1 MTVKRD
7 LKRRVR
13 QRQARTGEAYVT
25 ARRHVVAAQ
34 ADPSDAD
41 DRRAGDT
48 DPRDTETR
56 DAERHEAGASDAGT
70 DSVAASPD
78 ATAAVSDPAPAGVPD
93 TPATAAAE
101 VIAPSQADVA
111 PTARDAGA
119 PARFPVVE
127 VVDVTEEARRLGFL
141 CQVGMFP
148 SLIARVEPTDVLRR
162 LRELLLETAG
172 DPEMELLFQVAMSGV
187 APRWPLRRP
196 GSIESVRRFVRRALA
211 GMGGVSEGGNSLA
224 FHIAGAGGVVPVL
237 CGLSGQIAKLTLSAI
252 DDMTSEAAVGD
263 GRRISVVPWREI
275 LTGPGA
281 ALLTGRPGAVTA
293 APMLFVIHDGRRHPI
308 TRDEF
313 LIGRNSRDAH
323 LAIEDGMVAHQH
335 AAVICRGGAHYLKDL
350 GSTHG
355 IYYKGMR
362 IDNKRI
368 HEGDVFQ
375 IGDQSLRFTYE
386 SDDGL

>member
-25 ARRHVVAAQ
+25 ARRHVVAAR
-34 ADPSDAD
+34 DGDDAGRDEPDTDRGDRDGAED
-41 DRRAGDT
+41 DRA
-48 DPRDTETR
+48 
-56 DAERHEAGASDAGT
+56 A
-70 DSVAASPD
+70 DSTVA
-78 ATAAVSDPAPAGVPD
+78 
-93 TPATAAAE
+93 
-101 VIAPSQADVA
+101 A
-111 PTARDAGA
+111 PTAPEPRAE
-119 PARFPVVE
+119 PMFQVVE
-127 VVDVTEEARRLGFL
+127 VVDVTEQARQLGFR

-148 SLIARVEPTDVLRR
+148 SLIARVEPADVLRR
-162 LRELLLETAG
+162 LRDLLLETAG
-172 DPEMELLFQVAMSGV
+172 EPEMKLLLQVAMSGV
-187 APRWPLRRP
+187 APHLPLRRP

-224 FHIAGAGGVVPVL
+224 FHIAGGGGIVPVL
-237 CGLSGQIAKLTLSAI
+237 CGLSGQVAKLTLSAI

-275 LTGPGA
+275 LAGPPPVTA
-281 ALLTGRPGAVTA
+281 FLTGRPGPVSA
-293 APMLFVIHDGRRHPI
+293 APMLFVILDGRRIPI

-323 LAIEDGMVAHQH
+323 LAIKDGMVSRHH

-355 IYYKGMR
+355 IYYKGMQIDYKR
-362 IDNKRI
+362 ID
-368 HEGDVFQ
+368 EGDVFQ
-375 IGDQSLRFTYE
+375 IGEHSLRFTYE
-386 SDDGL
+386 CDDGL